1 MSLVTA
7 GVMGWRHGGCRGG
20 GAAWG
25 EGSVRRRGGGGD
37 EEHVSRSSIPYED
50 LAARPPPP
58 RAAVAPCSVPFALTR
73 GWNLRAGASNQPF
86 CRVRLLVWLSLCFWV
101 QIFITMIIRLRN
113 FEMDTLCGG
122 QCELIIIIFFFTET
136 LNRNLHFLSM
146 PQIWFHSSNQRIS
159 KVGLSAHTAFG
170 FSRRKKRNRRQT
182 FAPICP
188 ERFPTFILPAQVWGR
203 QRLLHRWGVFAYF
216 TREGF
221 NIST

>member
-73 GWNLRAGASNQPF
+73 GWKLRAGACNQAF

-101 QIFITMIIRLRN
+101 QIFMTMIIRLRN

-122 QCELIIIIFFFTET
+122 QCELIIIIIFFNWNSQQKSPFLEHAPDLISLFKPAHIESRSFGTYGVWLLSQKKT
-136 LNRNLHFLSM
+136 KSKTNVCTNLSRTF
-146 PQIWFHSSNQRIS
+146 PY
-159 KVGLSAHTAFG
+159 VYPPSA
-170 FSRRKKRNRRQT
+170 SVRK
-182 FAPICP
+182 A
-188 ERFPTFILPAQVWGR
+188 AV
-203 QRLLHRWGVFAYF
+203 A
-216 TREGF
+216 
-221 NIST
+221 S